1 MVVLPKLS
9 IDTDL
14 HKNRCFGCGQ
24 HNPIGLKMTFSR
36 DGDTL
41 RSEIT
46 PDSDYQGW
54 PGLVHGGILTLILDE
69 AMNNMAYSMGIP
81 CVTASLEVRLKQP
94 IEVGI
99 PLIVTASVTRKSRK
113 LIETRAKI
121 CSQDGTIIAEG
132 KSKQF
137 IIEEESGDS
146 IQNKGPGNNA

>member
-1 MVVLPKLS
+1 
-9 IDTDL
+9 
-14 HKNRCFGCGQ
+14 
-24 HNPIGLKMTFSR
+24 
-36 DGDTL
+36 
-41 RSEIT
+41 
-46 PDSDYQGW
+46 
-54 PGLVHGGILTLILDE
+54 
-69 AMNNMAYSMGIP
+69 MGIP

-121 CSQDGTIIAEG
+121 CSQNGTIIAEG